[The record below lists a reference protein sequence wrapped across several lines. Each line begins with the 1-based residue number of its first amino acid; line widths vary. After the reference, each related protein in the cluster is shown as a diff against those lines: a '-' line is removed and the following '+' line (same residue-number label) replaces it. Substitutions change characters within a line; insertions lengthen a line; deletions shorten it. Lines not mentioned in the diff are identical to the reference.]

1 MKTNGGY
8 SFSDIG
14 HLFALKDRKL
24 DTVDYGCIPIGV
36 IPGVHGLVLRPVLA
50 SLIEAIFG
58 MLRRVGGCRHF

>member
-1 MKTNGGY
+1 MGLHAFHMKTNGGY

-36 IPGVHGLVLRPVLA
+36 EGFQEYMALCFVR
-50 SLIEAIFG
+50 F
-58 MLRRVGGCRHF
+58 